1 MLIEQLVAKNGDSV
15 LRVKGR
21 LLASR
26 FDPRKE
32 ATDWVARRLSFIDK
46 VKTLIILGAGS
57 GYHIFELMVRTRA
70 EILVL
75 EPSLDLFEVV
85 QRLHTFDS
93 SRVRFEN
100 VQSAKGL
107 RATASVRQAVKESF
121 RVLVHPSSRSGREK
135 IFDELQAQL
144 IARDWGSLTWQW
156 KLQGLGDLAETLRVD
171 AGKLTIY
178 DLEQTELVQNSVERE
193 RLLIKALRELV
204 K

>member
-107 RATASVRQAVKESF
+107 RATASVRQAVKASF
-121 RVLVHPSSRSGREK
+121 RVLVHPASRSGREK